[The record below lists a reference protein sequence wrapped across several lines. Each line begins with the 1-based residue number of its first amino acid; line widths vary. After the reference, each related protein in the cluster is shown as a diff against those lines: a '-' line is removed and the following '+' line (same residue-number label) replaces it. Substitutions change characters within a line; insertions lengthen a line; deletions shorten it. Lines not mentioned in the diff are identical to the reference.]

1 MTASSLLLFS
11 TGTPGTFSS
20 QCLAG
25 SSGASDPAFCDA
37 HPESASPAHK
47 AVTASPCFQRTIFF
61 VMVIPL
67 RKTLGTG
74 AFLRPDVLFEFH
86 LVQCQ
91 QHPAVRID
99 DLGVPPSGAPARGT
113 VSSMMRQAACTM
125 ASTAASKLQ

>member
-1 MTASSLLLFS
+1 
-11 TGTPGTFSS
+11 
-20 QCLAG
+20 
-25 SSGASDPAFCDA
+25 
-37 HPESASPAHK
+37 
-47 AVTASPCFQRTIFF
+47 
-61 VMVIPL
+61 MVIPL

-99 DLGVPPSGAPARGT
+99 DLGVIALQAVIIPAAPQLEAPGHQGAAQQRGIRETDETDAAQAPFLRPERPPFRGPARGT